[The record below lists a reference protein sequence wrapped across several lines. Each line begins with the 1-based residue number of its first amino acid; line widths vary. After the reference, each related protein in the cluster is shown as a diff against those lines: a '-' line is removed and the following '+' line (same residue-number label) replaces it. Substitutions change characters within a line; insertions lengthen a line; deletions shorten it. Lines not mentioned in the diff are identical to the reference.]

1 MVPRRPSQFRWW
13 HNMWPWFRSQEV
25 HRERGL
31 TLLETL
37 VAILIT
43 AIVGTALVG
52 TIWQIALRSQGI
64 TQANQ
69 AVESV
74 LTVNHALTE
83 MTQSASYMQVQYTKG
98 NISIWLFRGGT
109 TVGNVVS
116 SSQPWLVNTTTISS
130 GSVSSGV
137 ANATCFYVF
146 DFVQQP
152 NQLWNIYGGSVKQPG
167 VMPNFG
173 GQPLAQN
180 VNVQWYLPN
189 LATASSN
196 STNSSNS
203 TWSQVFTTL
212 FYGNS
217 ASQGVAT
224 ATVPSGEVMHAFIL
238 KLSASYKAPNGQ
250 ISTYALTAGYHD
262 MNQG

>member
-1 MVPRRPSQFRWW
+1 MRRQDAFGSRKTRQAG
-13 HNMWPWFRSQEV
+13 
-25 HRERGL
+25 GL

-52 TIWQIALRSQGI
+52 TIWQVALRSQRI
-64 TQANQ
+64 TGANQ
-69 AVESV
+69 AMESV
-74 LTVNHALTE
+74 LTVNHALTQ
-83 MTQSASYMQVQYTKG
+83 MTQSASYMQIQYTQG
-98 NISIWLFRGGT
+98 NISVWLFRGGT

-116 SSQPWLVNTTTISS
+116 PSQPWLVNTTTISS
-130 GSVSSGV
+130 GNVSSGV
-137 ANATCFYVF
+137 GNATCFYVF

-152 NQLWNIYGGSVKQPG
+152 NQLWNIYAAAAKQPG

-180 VNVQWYLPN
+180 VNVQWYLPS

-196 STNSSNS
+196 STNTSNA
-203 TWSQVFTTL
+203 TWSQIFTQL

-217 ASQGVAT
+217 ASQGIAS
-224 ATVPSGEVMHAFIL
+224 ATVPSGEVIHGFIL

>member
-1 MVPRRPSQFRWW
+1 MSPFPWSQDLRRG
-13 HNMWPWFRSQEV
+13 
-25 HRERGL
+25 RGL

-37 VAILIT
+37 VAIVIT

-52 TIWQIALRSQGI
+52 TIWQVALRSQRI

-74 LTVNHALTE
+74 LTVNHALTQ
-83 MTQSASYMQVQYTKG
+83 MTQSASYMQLQYGPG

-109 TVGNVVS
+109 TVGNVVNA
-116 SSQPWLVNTTTISS
+116 SQPWLVNTTTISS
-130 GSVSSGV
+130 GNVSSGI

-152 NQLWNIYGGSVKQPG
+152 NQLWSIYAGSATQPG
-167 VMPNFG
+167 VLPNFG

-180 VNVQWYLPN
+180 VSVQWYLPN
-189 LATASSN
+189 LTGTSSN
-196 STNSSNS
+196 STGSSTA
-203 TWSQVFTTL
+203 TWSQIFTQL

-224 ATVPSGEVMHAFIL
+224 ASVPSGEVIHGFIL

-250 ISTYALTAGYHD
+250 VSTYALTAGYHD